1 MLNCVVLIVWILKL
15 CQKLCFEQIWRT
27 SLRTDWTPAATDV
40 TDTLLSESQYT
51 PEETDFNSVR
61 IRGIVM
67 LVIQQHDAVVLQEF
81 LSWKSYQMLSL
92 VVSLQFVF
100 YISL

>member
-1 MLNCVVLIVWILKL
+1 MIV
-15 CQKLCFEQIWRT
+15 F
-27 SLRTDWTPAATDV
+27 
-40 TDTLLSESQYT
+40 SELQQT